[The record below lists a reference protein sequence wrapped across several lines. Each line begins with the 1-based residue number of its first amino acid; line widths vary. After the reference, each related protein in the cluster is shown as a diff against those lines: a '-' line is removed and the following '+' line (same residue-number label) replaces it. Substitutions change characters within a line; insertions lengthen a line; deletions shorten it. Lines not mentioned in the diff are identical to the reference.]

1 LINRNESSYREMY
14 DPIPRAFVERNNS
27 DIDELLR
34 RTAQLGASDVHLK
47 AGSPPALRIDG
58 ELILQQDLPY
68 LKPEEI
74 ELMLKELTTE
84 EQWLAFEKNL
94 ELDFSHSVPGVARFR
109 VNAGRQRESI
119 TLVARR
125 LSLTIP
131 TIEELGLPAVCKEL
145 VLKPRGLI
153 LVTGPTGSGKST
165 TLAAMIDYLN
175 EREARRVITIEDPIE
190 YVFADKRCMITQ
202 RELGIDTHSFASAL
216 KHALRQDPDVI
227 LVGEMRDLETIATAL
242 TAAETGHLVLS
253 TVHTASAALT
263 VDRIIDVFPP
273 HQQQQIRTQLASI
286 VEGVM
291 CQTLLPLATG
301 EGRMVAMEIMIATS
315 AIRNLVREAKTHQL
329 TGVIETGAR
338 VGMQTLD
345 QALVK
350 IFKEGKVTLDEVMA
364 KAGNPGHLRQL
375 IEAM

>member
-1 LINRNESSYREMY
+1 VSRDELSYREVY
-14 DPIPRAFVERNNS
+14 DPIPQAFAERDS
-27 DIDELLR
+27 VDIDQLLR
-34 RTAQLGASDVHLK
+34 RTAQVGASDVHLK
-47 AGSPPALRIDG
+47 AGSSPALRIDG
-58 ELILQQDLPY
+58 TLILQQDLPC

-74 ELMLKELTTE
+74 ELMLKRIATE

-94 ELDFSHSVPGVARFR
+94 ELDFSYSLPGVARFR

-131 TIEELGLPAVCKEL
+131 TMDELGLPEVCKEL
-145 VLKPRGLI
+145 VTKPRGLI

-175 EREARRVITIEDPIE
+175 EREAHRVITIEDPIE
-190 YVFADKRCMITQ
+190 YVFEDKRCMITQ
-202 RELGIDTHSFASAL
+202 RELGVDTHSFADAL

-286 VEGVM
+286 VEGVL
-291 CQTLLPLATG
+291 CQTLLPLASG
-301 EGRMVAMEIMIATS
+301 EGRMLAMEIMIATS
-315 AIRNLVREAKTHQL
+315 AIRNLIREAKTHQL

-364 KAGNPGHLRQL
+364 KAGNPAHLRHL